1 MKDRFLDADRWRMA
15 DVLSDVRSVVQ
26 TMLDK
31 ACNCMHEGEKSCGLR
46 EPCSTHQLSADLFSL
61 CEWCE
66 IQEMSLAFRTGVLE
80 TVSVSRCGTSCCG
93 CCSLK
98 G

>member
-1 MKDRFLDADRWRMA
+1 MA
-15 DVLSDVRSVVQ
+15 GVLSDVRSVVQ

-46 EPCSTHQLSADLFSL
+46 EPCSTHQLSADLFSP

-66 IQEMSLAFRTGVLE
+66 IHEMKSAFRTGVLE
-80 TVSVSRCGTSCCG
+80 TVLATCGWTLCCG
-93 CCSLK
+93 CCRLK